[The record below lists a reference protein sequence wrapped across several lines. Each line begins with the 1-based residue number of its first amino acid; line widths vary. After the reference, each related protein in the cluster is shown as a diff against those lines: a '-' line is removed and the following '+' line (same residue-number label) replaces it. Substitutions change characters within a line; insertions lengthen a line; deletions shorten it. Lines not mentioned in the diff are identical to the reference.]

1 MTAAQRTVQI
11 TSTFLA
17 GYPATFDLYQP
28 GTIVGEPIPPGYR
41 WAGRIIQLQA
51 FTDSRAING
60 LSLSLLDQAGDEFSL
75 ISEAR
80 IARSTSPL
88 NLLPLLGYENGLEI
102 AGESVIS
109 ATIQLPQNV
118 TGNSF
123 ITIMGF
129 AEEWGLP
136 AVPELGG
143 GGSGGS
149 GGGSGDQLEH
159 RITLAIAAPASD
171 SNSALFI

>member
-1 MTAAQRTVQI
+1 M
-11 TSTFLA
+11 
-17 GYPATFDLYQP
+17 
-28 GTIVGEPIPPGYR
+28 
-41 WAGRIIQLQA
+41 
-51 FTDSRAING
+51 
-60 LSLSLLDQAGDEFSL
+60 LDEAGDEFSL

-80 IARSTSPL
+80 ISRSTSPQ
-88 NLLPLLGYENGLEI
+88 NLLPLLGYENGLAI
-102 AGESVIS
+102 AGESVLT

-136 AVPELGG
+136 AVPELG
-143 GGSGGS
+143 SGGS
-149 GGGSGDQLEH
+149 GGGGSGGGGGDQLEH